1 MFFVITHHIDVLPL
15 ATLPHMKHA
24 LIVIIRMYG

>member
-15 ATLPHMKHA
+15 ATLPTHET
-24 LIVIIRMYG
+24 